1 MADDSYEPSF
11 AEYIGKS
18 IAEAM
23 EDENPVYEQIAGEN
37 TTFSFSTIETNLAE
51 VQDFVIDGVFQD
63 TDHVLWLP
71 TSLQG
76 NSLVA
81 TYLGKVICSE
91 NQDGLWSR
99 CFSPTSVQSMI
110 DGNVTFSQL
119 LPWTKGGPKVTDF
132 VVSGTRL
139 TLADAISPNDVP
151 QTALQK
157 IGVLPEYDVN
167 YQ

>member
-1 MADDSYEPSF
+1 MADDSYSPSF

-51 VQDFVIDGVFQD
+51 VQGFVINGVFQD
-63 TDHVLWLP
+63 TEHVLWLP
-71 TSLQG
+71 TTVQNNQLI
-76 NSLVA
+76 A
-81 TYLGKVICSE
+81 TYLGKVISAE
-91 NQDGLWSR
+91 KDGFYR
-99 CFSPTSVQSMI
+99 TSLFPASGVQEMI
-110 DGNVTFSQL
+110 DGNETFGDL
-119 LPWTKGGPKVTDF
+119 LNYLNTGPAVTDF
-132 VVSGTRL
+132 VVDGTRL
-139 TLADAISPNDVP
+139 TLDDIISPNDVP

-157 IGVLPEYDVN
+157 IGVLPEYVRS